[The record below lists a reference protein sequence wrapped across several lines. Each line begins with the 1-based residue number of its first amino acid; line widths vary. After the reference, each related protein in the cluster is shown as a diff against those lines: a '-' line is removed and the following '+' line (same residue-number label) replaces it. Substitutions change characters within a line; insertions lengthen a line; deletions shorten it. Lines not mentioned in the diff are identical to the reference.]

1 MNAQLDTQETEV
13 QDLCEEIGDILQA
26 AFDLLIGRRDR
37 QYADAIEPLDA
48 ERDTLE
54 QESASIGEARRNLEQ
69 LLPAKAREAQRAAD
83 ALLLSG
89 KHAAAAAKLTEAEEA
104 ANAPEAMKERQR
116 EISARIEA
124 IEAEKQ
130 AAARRI
136 FSTWYA
142 ETQTVVRAAERGLF
156 CTLLDGLKASFY
168 EYQERTGTGGTLDR
182 PHNTLVKLSTLTD
195 LTAPERSQEWKAGN
209 SWYSAGGR

>member
-1 MNAQLDTQETEV
+1 MNAQRDDEV
-13 QDLCEEIGDILQA
+13 FDAAEEVGGTLQA
-26 AFDLLIGRRDR
+26 AFDLLIERRDR
-37 QYADAIEPLDA
+37 QYAEAIAPLDA
-48 ERDTLE
+48 ESETLE
-54 QESASIGEARRNLEQ
+54 LECASIGEARVNLEL

-83 ALLLSG
+83 ALLLAG
-89 KHAAAAAKLTEAEEA
+89 KHEEAAAKLTEAEDA

-182 PHNTLVKLSTLTD
+182 PHNTLIKLSTLTD
-195 LTAPERSQEWKAGN
+195 LTAPERSEEWTAGN
-209 SWYSAGGR
+209 RWYSAWGR

>member
-1 MNAQLDTQETEV
+1 MNPKHETQDTEV
-13 QDLCEEIGDILQA
+13 TDMAEEIAGTLQA
-26 AFDLLIGRRDR
+26 AFDLLIERRDR

-48 ERDTLE
+48 ELDTLE
-54 QESASIGEARRNLEQ
+54 QESASIGEARVNLQ
-69 LLPAKAREAQRAAD
+69 RLLPAKAREAQRAAD
-83 ALLLSG
+83 ALLLDG
-89 KHAAAAAKLTEAEEA
+89 KHEEAAAKLAEAEEA
-104 ANAPEAMKERQR
+104 GTAPEAMKQRQQ
-116 EISARIEA
+116 EISARCEA
-124 IEAEKQ
+124 IEAQKQ

-168 EYQERTGTGGTLDR
+168 QYQERTGTGGTLDR

-209 SWYSAGGR
+209 SWYSGGR